1 MNMDAAS
8 LETLLPTFETMIRDY
23 GVEPSV
29 AFYLWRPILAE
40 RVKQYDVDLT
50 IQMQKKK
57 LLQGLAGSNSSAG
70 MEDVKPSLPSTV
82 DPEAQNEVSPP
93 KTEPAEVKDDVDGQS
108 DGQPTEEY
116 VPLRNPLELPIDYS
130 PWHPALRGFIEEA
143 GRVLPA
149 DVWNFMRYPPG

>member
-70 MEDVKPSLPSTV
+70 MEDVRPSLPLTV

-93 KTEPAEVKDDVDGQS
+93 KTGPAEVKDDVDGQS

-116 VPLRNPLELPIDYS
+116 VPLRNPLELPTDYS